1 MLVCVT
7 VCLTLSVKG
16 WTVFLSLS
24 YTECQMFVYV
34 LVSLTPYGW
43 SVFLCYLD

>member
-16 WTVFLSLS
+16 WTMFLSLS
-24 YTECQMFVYV
+24 YTEFQMFVHV

-43 SVFLCYLD
+43 SVIVCLFD